1 MNYFLELYH
10 INEYFRRVSSMDAER
25 IAAAESIGLKFS
37 PIKQM
42 VRNLIM
48 TEIPEYYLDES
59 SVEGLSCEGIL
70 NEVQKRGHFCR
81 WRQRNGTSKVKVD
94 IEGEHF
100 VIESD
105 YEGGWSLIYGAFH
118 FNTKM
123 EGYELKDMSVKSLV
137 DMMEDIAAVPD
148 SLPRLYKTYLD
159 IIGTGYCPE
168 HLQDAEYFKDIPGTI
183 SDGDEYFGLL
193 AIAIDGPSKVHTLE
207 GTTFQKRVDAIRD
220 GFKKNQMVAEL
231 TAQTICQAKLDL
243 CEERLFQAN
252 TIEYTCFSNGTL
264 LLAPYRKTGAILG
277 FVKYSELPCLNDIIR
292 AIATFNDDR
301 IDSLPE
307 GFIVLKD

>member
-10 INEYFRRVSSMDAER
+10 INEYFRRVSYMDAER
-25 IAAAESIGLKFS
+25 IAAAESIGLEFS

-48 TEIPEYYLDES
+48 TEIPEYYLNES
-59 SVEGLSCEGIL
+59 CEERLSCEGIV
-70 NEVQKRGHFCR
+70 NEVQKRGYLCR
-81 WRQRNGTSKVKVD
+81 WRQRNGISKVKVD
-94 IEGEHF
+94 IEREHF

-105 YEGGWSLIYGAFH
+105 YEGGWNLLYGAFH
-118 FNTKM
+118 FNTRM
-123 EGYELKDMSVKSLV
+123 EGYELKDMSVESLV

-148 SLPRLYKTYLD
+148 SIEQLYKMYLD
-159 IIGTGYCPE
+159 MISTSYGPE

-193 AIAIDGPSKVHTLE
+193 AIAIDGPTKVHTLE

-220 GFKKNQMVAEL
+220 GFKKNQRVAEL
-231 TAQTICQAKLDL
+231 TAQTICQAKLNL

-252 TIEYTCFSNGTL
+252 TLEYTCFSSCIL
-264 LLAPYRKTGAILG
+264 LLAPYDCRGAIIG
-277 FVKYSELPCLNDIIR
+277 TVDYSELPHIKEILR
-292 AIATFNDDR
+292 QIATFKDGDT
-301 IDSLPE
+301 LPE
-307 GFIVLKD
+307 GFRLLK

>member
-10 INEYFRRVSSMDAER
+10 INEYFRRVSYMDAEM
-25 IAAAESIGLKFS
+25 IAAAESFGLEFS

-48 TEIPEYYLDES
+48 TEIPEYYLNES
-59 SVEGLSCEGIL
+59 CEEGLSCEGIVT
-70 NEVQKRGHFCR
+70 EVQKRGYLCR
-81 WRQRNGTSKVKVD
+81 WRQRNGISKVKVD

-105 YEGGWSLIYGAFH
+105 YEGGWNLLYGAFH
-118 FNTKM
+118 FNTRM
-123 EGYELKDMSVKSLV
+123 EGYELKDMSVESLV

-148 SLPRLYKTYLD
+148 SIEQLYKMYLD
-159 IIGTGYCPE
+159 MISTSYGPE
-168 HLQDAEYFKDIPGTI
+168 HRQVAEYFKDIPCTI

-193 AIAIDGPSKVHTLE
+193 AIAIDGPTKVHTLE
-207 GTTFQKRVDAIRD
+207 GTTFQKREDAIRD
-220 GFKKNQMVAEL
+220 GFKKNQRVAEL

-252 TIEYTCFSNGTL
+252 TLEYTCFSSCIL
-264 LLAPYRKTGAILG
+264 LLAPYGRRGSIIGT
-277 FVKYSELPCLNDIIR
+277 VDYSELPHIKDILR
-292 AIATFNDDR
+292 QIAAFKDR
-301 IDSLPE
+301 DTLPE
-307 GFIVLKD
+307 GFRLLK